1 MKKKVRRNLPSEEA
15 TYAVRD
21 SGHDVQEQLPIVSH
35 DAQVIP
41 LLELG
46 RYQHLVRP
54 PAAMKERAGGKGQ
67 VGKVRMV

>member
-1 MKKKVRRNLPSEEA
+1 LLEIKKKIRRNSPSEEA
-15 TYAVRD
+15 THAVRD
-21 SGHDVQEQLPIVSH
+21 SGHDVQEQLPVVPH

-54 PAAMKERAGGKGQ
+54 PAARRERAGGKG
-67 VGKVRMV
+67 KKRYK